1 MGKNAPKPAFT
12 INRLRSF
19 RCAIGVKAWMRKSGH
34 PAMDQ
39 SDLETCPRCGGTGV
53 DPDPDEGYRQSPTA
67 DGLVGTL
74 VALFLDWIMRKTLAV
89 LFPKFHARCR
99 YCRGAGRV
107 PQTQ

>member
-1 MGKNAPKPAFT
+1 
-12 INRLRSF
+12 
-19 RCAIGVKAWMRKSGH
+19 
-34 PAMDQ
+34 MDQ